1 MNFENLPPSMIGA
14 LKKLDGYLQS
24 TEASL
29 RILLGGASALK
40 IRGLILRASLDLDSF
55 TSLSDE
61 VRSKISA
68 IAMENDLDEDWLN
81 DRASNIPLPD
91 GAESSAEMLHSG
103 LKRIIIEVIS
113 RKNLMILKT
122 SAAVIR
128 GEERDISDL
137 REAGITREEFEA
149 AIDYICKYQGPD
161 DGQFRQY
168 QLDDIEVLR
177 GWLFK

>member
-1 MNFENLPPSMIGA
+1 MIRFDRVSCSG
-14 LKKLDGYLQS
+14 S
-24 TEASL
+24 
-29 RILLGGASALK
+29 RRK
-40 IRGLILRASLDLDSF
+40 IARQA
-55 TSLSDE
+55 
-61 VRSKISA
+61 
-68 IAMENDLDEDWLN
+68 
-81 DRASNIPLPD
+81 
-91 GAESSAEMLHSG
+91 
-103 LKRIIIEVIS
+103 
-113 RKNLMILKT
+113 